1 MQASAVQ
8 ATFDR
13 LAPLYDGLWTE
24 SLIGQLQ
31 RSAVWRH
38 VLPFVRAGQQV
49 LELGCGTG
57 ADAEFLAR
65 LGLCVTATDISP
77 QMISRTRARGVQSRV
92 LAIEELD
99 QVTEKFDLLLS
110 NFGALNCVPDL
121 DRFCRRIGHLIRPG
135 GYAVLCFAGRFCLW
149 ESAWYGFHGR
159 FRKAVRRWSGEDFSY
174 SLGIRV
180 CYPTAGSIQRALA
193 PDFQLVRL
201 AGIGICVPPSYV
213 HSLPPRLLRAFDRI
227 DRGVATLPVA
237 RSLSDHRLL
246 IFRRS

>member
-1 MQASAVQ
+1 MPACAVQ

-38 VLPFVRAGQQV
+38 VLPLVRAGQRV
-49 LELGCGTG
+49 LEVGCGTG

-65 LGLCVTATDISP
+65 LGLRVTATDISP
-77 QMISRTRARGVQSRV
+77 QMVTRARARGVDARV

-99 QVTEKFDLLLS
+99 QVTDTFDVLLS
-110 NFGALNCVPDL
+110 NFGALNCVADL
-121 DRFCRRIGHLIRPG
+121 DSFCRKAGSLVRPG
-135 GYAVLCFAGRFCLW
+135 GYAFLCVAGRFCLW
-149 ESAWYGFHGR
+149 ESAWHAFRGQ
-159 FRKAVRRWSGEDFSY
+159 FRKAVRRWPGEDFSR

-180 CYPTAGSIQRALA
+180 FYPTARQIRRSLA
-193 PDFQLVRL
+193 PEFQLVRR
-201 AGIGICVPPSYV
+201 AGIGVCVPPSYV
-213 HSLPPRLLRAFDRI
+213 HSLPRPLLRAFDRI
-227 DRGVATLPVA
+227 DRAVALLPAV

-246 IFRRS
+246 IFRRF